1 MKRRIK
7 TNQTNQI
14 RRKGNAKEK
23 MRKGTVKNK
32 KSNRKEKEMKR
43 KEGRRTG
50 KEKEKKGEG
59 KRRGATETS
68 MTIHENKSKR
78 AQKDV
83 KKVSKRG
90 QKEGPKGVINR
101 SLNPST

>member
-1 MKRRIK
+1 
-7 TNQTNQI
+7 
-14 RRKGNAKEK
+14 

-32 KSNRKEKEMKR
+32 KRNRKEKEMKR

-68 MTIHENKSKR
+68 MKIHEHKSKR
-78 AQKDV
+78 DQTDV
-83 KKVSKRG
+83 KKVTKRG
-90 QKEGPKGVINR
+90 QKSVHMGVQKG
-101 SLNPST
+101 S

>member
-1 MKRRIK
+1 
-7 TNQTNQI
+7 
-14 RRKGNAKEK
+14 

-32 KSNRKEKEMKR
+32 KRNRKEKEMKR

-68 MTIHENKSKR
+68 MKIHENNSKR
-78 AQKDV
+78 DQKDV

-90 QKEGPKGVINR
+90 QQSVHIGF
-101 SLNPST
+101 

>member
-1 MKRRIK
+1 
-7 TNQTNQI
+7 
-14 RRKGNAKEK
+14 

-32 KSNRKEKEMKR
+32 KRNRKEKEMKR

-68 MTIHENKSKR
+68 MKIHEHKSKR
-78 AQKDV
+78 GQQEV
-83 KKVSKRG
+83 KKVSKMG
-90 QKEGPKGVINR
+90 QKEGAKGVIDR

>member
-1 MKRRIK
+1 
-7 TNQTNQI
+7 
-14 RRKGNAKEK
+14 

-32 KSNRKEKEMKR
+32 KRNRKEKETKR

-68 MTIHENKSKR
+68 MKIYEKKSKISVFI
-78 AQKDV
+78 KLD
-83 KKVSKRG
+83 
-90 QKEGPKGVINR
+90 
-101 SLNPST
+101 SLYIKFSSTFN